1 MQASGVFDPAKP
13 AMAAAAEWNFADV
26 WETVAEAVPDRV
38 AQVQGGRRIP
48 WRDFDRR
55 AGGVAAALLKAGL
68 RRQDKVSL
76 YLHNA
81 PAYLESAFAAMKAG
95 LVPVNTNYRYTGD
108 ELVHLWTD
116 ADAAAVVF
124 HAAFAQQAEAA
135 RLRCP
140 GVRAWLFVDD
150 GGDACPEAGPQVCP
164 PWAISYEAAAQS
176 WVGQAGPPAGQPEAG
191 PLPPWGR
198 SGDDQVLI
206 YTGGTTGLP
215 RGVMW
220 RQHDLFLASNT
231 TGDPEAADHGHV
243 RRRLDGAAPPVGLP
257 AAPLMHGTGFVFAAT
272 ILNRGGTVV
281 TLPERSF
288 DVTAML
294 DAIVR
299 EGVTDVCLVGD
310 AFCRPMVDA
319 LDREPGRWDMSRLKV
334 VSSSGMAWSAS
345 VKQRLLV
352 HAPGVLLI
360 DFLNASEASGMGRAL
375 TSLKRP
381 EGGRGVEG
389 ARGAAVGS
397 RFQLG
402 RNACVIDDEG
412 RPLAR
417 GGTVPGRLAV
427 RGHIPLGYYK
437 DPAKTAA
444 TFPVIDGVRYAVPGD
459 LATVDADGTIT
470 LLGRGSTC
478 INTGGEKVFPEEVED
493 ALRAC
498 PGVVDAVVVGV
509 PHERFGQMV
518 AAALEMA
525 EGAAFD
531 EAALLDALRMR
542 LAGHKVPRAVMK
554 VGSVGRGPN
563 GKADR
568 PGVTRRITAWLAER
582 IPERRG

>member
-1 MQASGVFDPAKP
+1 MHAGSLSEPAP
-13 AMAAAAEWNFADV
+13 APAETAGWNFADL
-26 WETVAEAVPDRV
+26 WETVADAVPDRV

-48 WRDFDRR
+48 WRDFERR
-55 AGGVAAALLKAGL
+55 AAGVAAALLAAGL
-68 RRQDKVSL
+68 RRQDKVAL

-95 LVPVNTNYRYTGD
+95 FVPVNTNYRYTGD

-124 HAAFAQQAEAA
+124 HGAFASQAEAV
-135 RLRCP
+135 RRHCP
-140 GVRAWLFVDD
+140 GVRAWLFVED
-150 GGDACPEAGPQVCP
+150 GTSDCP
-164 PWAISYEAAAQS
+164 PWASAYEAAAQS
-176 WVGQAGPPAGQPEAG
+176 ADRSVGPPAAPR
-191 PLPPWGR
+191 GR

-231 TGDPEAADHGHV
+231 TGDPEVADHGHV
-243 RRRLDGAAPPVGLP
+243 RRRLEGASPPVGLP

-288 DVTAML
+288 AAASLL

-299 EGVTDVCLVGD
+299 EGVTDVCIVGD

-319 LDREPGRWDMSRLKV
+319 LDQAPGRWDLSRLKV

-352 HAPGVLLI
+352 HAPGALLI

-375 TSLKRP
+375 TSSRKTDS
-381 EGGRGVEG
+381 GG
-389 ARGAAVGS
+389 

-402 RNACVIDDEG
+402 RNACVLGDDG
-412 RPLAR
+412 RPLAP
-417 GGTVPGRLAV
+417 GATVPGRLAV

-444 TFPVIDGVRYAVPGD
+444 TFPVVDGVRYAVPGD
-459 LATVDADGTIT
+459 LATINADGGIT
-470 LLGRGSTC
+470 LLGRGSGC

-498 PGVVDAVVVGV
+498 PGVFDAVVVGV
-509 PHERFGQMV
+509 PHLRFGQMV
-518 AAALEMA
+518 VAAVQMA
-525 EGAAFD
+525 DDAAWD
-531 EAALLDALRMR
+531 EAPLLDALRLR
-542 LAGHKVPRAVMK
+542 LAGHKVPRAMMPVDT
-554 VGSVGRGPN
+554 VGRGPN

-568 PGVTRRITAWLAER
+568 PGVTRRIAAWLDER
-582 IPERRG
+582 TPQRRG

>member
-1 MQASGVFDPAKP
+1 M
-13 AMAAAAEWNFADV
+13 
-26 WETVAEAVPDRV
+26 
-38 AQVQGGRRIP
+38 
-48 WRDFDRR
+48 
-55 AGGVAAALLKAGL
+55 AAALLAAGL
-68 RRQDKVSL
+68 RRQDKVAL

-95 LVPVNTNYRYTGD
+95 FIPVNTNYRYTGD

-124 HAAFAQQAEAA
+124 HGAFASQAEAV
-135 RLRCP
+135 RRRCP
-140 GVRAWLFVDD
+140 GVRAWLFVVD
-150 GGDACPEAGPQVCP
+150 GTSDCP
-164 PWAISYEAAAQS
+164 PWAIAYEVAARSADRS
-176 WVGQAGPPAGQPEAG
+176 VGRPTAPQ
-191 PLPPWGR
+191 GR

-243 RRRLDGAAPPVGLP
+243 RRRLEGASPPVGLP

-288 DVTAML
+288 DVASLL

-299 EGVTDVCLVGD
+299 EGVTDVCIVGD

-319 LDREPGRWDMSRLKV
+319 LDQAPGRWDLSRLKV

-352 HAPGVLLI
+352 HAPGALLI

-375 TSLKRP
+375 TSSRKTDS
-381 EGGRGVEG
+381 GG
-389 ARGAAVGS
+389 

-402 RNACVIDDEG
+402 RNACVLGDDG
-412 RPLAR
+412 RPLPPGA
-417 GGTVPGRLAV
+417 TVPGRLAV

-444 TFPVIDGVRYAVPGD
+444 TFPVVDGVRYAVPGD
-459 LATVDADGTIT
+459 LATVNADGGIT
-470 LLGRGSTC
+470 LLGRGSSC

-498 PGVVDAVVVGV
+498 PGVFDAVVVGI
-509 PHERFGQMV
+509 PHLRFGQMV
-518 AAALEMA
+518 VAAVQMA
-525 EGAAFD
+525 DDAAWD
-531 EAALLDALRMR
+531 EAPLLDALRLR
-542 LAGHKVPRAVMK
+542 LAGHKVPRAMMPVDT
-554 VGSVGRGPN
+554 VGRGPN

-568 PGVTRRITAWLAER
+568 PGVTRRIAAWLDER
-582 IPERRG
+582 TPERNG